1 MKYFYI
7 LLFVLGILSSKAQQ
21 PVFSFNADHTSIL
34 VKDLKVSAKFYGE
47 ILGLKEIYNA
57 GLGSKF
63 RWFQLTYKVQIHL
76 IESENVIK
84 PHKEIH
90 LAINTKKLPELMEYF
105 HTKDI
110 YFENWQGEPDTTN
123 TRPDDVKQIYIKD
136 PDGYW
141 LEINDNKL

>member
-7 LLFVLGILSSKAQQ
+7 FLFVLGIFSSKAQQ
-21 PVFSFNADHTSIL
+21 PDFNFKADHTSIL
-34 VKDLKVSAKFYGE
+34 VKDLKASAKFYGE

-63 RWFQLTYKVQIHL
+63 RWFQLTDMVQIHL
-76 IESENVIK
+76 IESENVME

-90 LAINTKKLPELMEYF
+90 LAINTEKLSELMGYF
-105 HTKDI
+105 RAKDI
-110 YFENWQGEPDTTN
+110 YFENWQGKSDTTN
-123 TRPDDVKQIYIKD
+123 TRPDKVKQIYIKD

-141 LEINDNKL
+141 IEINDNKL